1 MPGLIL
7 ARYGEIGLKG
17 KNRWL
22 FEEKLIERMRAAL
35 AGCGVERIER
45 EYGRIY
51 VRVSED
57 VEKACRRLT
66 RVFGL
71 VAVSPAVSADL
82 DLEAIKAAAAAAL
95 AEARAEGHTTFKV
108 DTRRPNKSFPLTS
121 PEVNRLLG
129 THLLRT
135 FPDLKVD
142 VHNPAV
148 KLEVE
153 LRERAYIYWRS
164 LPGPGG
170 LPLGVS
176 GRAVLLLSGGID
188 SPVAGWMAMKRG
200 VEIIPVYFHSFPFTS
215 DRAKEKVVDL
225 CRVLARYAGRIKLY
239 VIPFTDIQKALH
251 QGGPD
256 ELQTILL
263 RRMMM
268 RIARRVAEREGAV
281 ALITGES
288 VGQVASQTLPSL
300 AATGAVVDLP
310 ILRPLIALDKEEI
323 IARAKSIGT
332 FEISIRPY
340 ADCCTVFVPRH
351 PETRPDL
358 DRVARV
364 EAGLVDPALIDTA
377 LERAEISEIEDESTE
392 EGSWEA

>member
-1 MPGLIL
+1 MSGLIL

-17 KNRWL
+17 KNRGF
-22 FEEKLIERMRAAL
+22 FEQKLVERMGDTL
-35 AGCGVERIER
+35 ADCGVEKIER

-51 VRVSED
+51 VRVSGD
-57 VEKACRRLT
+57 VEKACRRLS

-71 VAVSPAVSADL
+71 VAVSPASSADL
-82 DLEAIKAAAAAAL
+82 DLDAIKAAAAAAL

-121 PEVNRLLG
+121 PQVNRFLG
-129 THLLRT
+129 AHLLKT

-142 VHNPAV
+142 VHNPDV

-200 VEIIPVYFHSFPFTS
+200 IEIIPVYFHSFPFTS
-215 DRAKEKVVDL
+215 DRAKEKVIDL

-239 VIPFTDIQKALH
+239 VIHFTDIQKVLH

-268 RIARRVAEREGAV
+268 RIARRIAEREGAA
-281 ALITGES
+281 ALVTGES

-332 FEISIRPY
+332 FDISIRPY
-340 ADCCTVFVPRH
+340 EDCCTVFVPRH
-351 PETRPDL
+351 PETHPDL
-358 DRVARV
+358 GRVARV
-364 EAGLVDPALIDTA
+364 EEGLVDQALIEAA
-377 LERAEISEIEDESTE
+377 LERAEITEIESTE

>member
-17 KNRWL
+17 RNRWL
-22 FEEKLIERMRAAL
+22 FEEKLIGRMRAAL
-35 AGCGVERIER
+35 AGFGVEKIER

-51 VRVSED
+51 VSLNGDTKE
-57 VEKACRRLT
+57 ACRRLT

-71 VAVSPAVSADL
+71 VAVSPALSTDL
-82 DLEAIKAAAAAAL
+82 DLDAIKAAAAAAL

-108 DTRRPNKSFPLTS
+108 EARRPNKSFPLTS
-121 PEVNRLLG
+121 SEVNRVLG
-129 THLLRT
+129 DHLLRT
-135 FPDLKVD
+135 FPELKVD
-142 VHNPAV
+142 VHHPTV

-200 VEIIPVYFHSFPFTS
+200 VEIVPVYFHSFPFTS

-225 CRVLARYAGRIKLY
+225 CCVLAGYAGTIKLY

-256 ELQTILL
+256 ALQTILL

-268 RIARRVAEREGAV
+268 RIARRIAEREGAV
-281 ALITGES
+281 ALVTGES
-288 VGQVASQTLPSL
+288 LGQVASQTLPGL
-300 AATGAVVDLP
+300 AATEAVVDLL
-310 ILRPLIALDKEEI
+310 ILRPLVAFDKEEI
-323 IARAKSIGT
+323 IARARDIGT
-332 FEISIRPY
+332 FEISIHPY

-358 DRVARV
+358 GRIARV
-364 EAGLVDPALIDTA
+364 EAGLVDPALIEA
-377 LERAEISEIEDESTE
+377 AVEQAEVIHIGAGTL
-392 EGSWEA
+392 